1 MSEITIVTAFFD
13 IGRTSWEN
21 SQRSNHEYMEAF
33 KFWARIRNNVIIYT
47 EKVFAEEIFNIRKS
61 YGLEQRTKVIT
72 IDNVLN
78 CDREIY
84 DKMAAVMQSNIF
96 RSFRKDPESPESW
109 NAKYNYIMYLKS
121 YFATD
126 AINRKL
132 TNDFVAWFDFG
143 FGKNGTSDYP
153 NEKEFDFLWQYDFE
167 NKMYL
172 FVIENIGIDKPIFD
186 IVREMDVYITGN
198 IIGPQNLWSI
208 YHNLCREC
216 IISLTDCGLAD
227 DDQTVSLMAYR
238 KNPELFKLYQV
249 DTWYGYLKDLG
260 GAHLTIRPY
269 KKKKYKDYKK
279 YSHLYFEEKKYKNS
293 FICYYKYIIGRFGN
307 NG

>member
-96 RSFRKDPESPESW
+96 RSFRKDPKSPESW
-109 NAKYNYIMYLKS
+109 NARYNYIMYLKS
-121 YFATD
+121 YFITD
-126 AINRKL
+126 AINKKL

-143 FGKNGTSDYP
+143 FNKNGTLDYP
-153 NEKEFDFLWQYDFE
+153 YKEEFDFLWKYDFE

-172 FVIENIGIDKPIFD
+172 FVIEDIGIDKPIFD

-198 IIGPQNLWSI
+198 TVIGAKILWPQ
-208 YHNLCREC
+208 YHSLCRNS
-216 IISLTDCGLAD
+216 IISLADCGMAD
-227 DDQTVSLMAYR
+227 DDQTIALMAYR
-238 KNPELFKLYQV
+238 KKPQLFKLYKV
-249 DTWYGYLKDLG
+249 NTWCGWLKELG
-260 GAHLTIRPY
+260 GSHLTQKIF
-269 KKKKYKDYKK
+269 K
-279 YSHLYFEEKKYKNS
+279 EKKYKKYKRCALLYFKERNNTKA
-293 FICYYKYIIGRFGN
+293 FFYYCKYLMGRFSK
-307 NG
+307 